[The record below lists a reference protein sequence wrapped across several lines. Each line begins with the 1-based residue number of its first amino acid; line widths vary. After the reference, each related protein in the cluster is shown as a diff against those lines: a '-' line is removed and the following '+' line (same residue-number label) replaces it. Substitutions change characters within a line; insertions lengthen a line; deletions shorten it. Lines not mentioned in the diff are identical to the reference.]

1 MPKSFV
7 NTKESRKEHQACL
20 LFPILQKKFV
30 CGSSCKYLFWF
41 DSLFFFSASPRQG
54 VGGDAKK
61 GNKPIKNETKKDNFH
76 ELPYI
81 KILLNLF
88 LVVLGLFNFI
98 YIVFPSGVLYPDHC
112 NWHFTLSSLRAD

>member
-20 LFPILQKKFV
+20 LFPILQKNLCVAVHVNIFF
-30 CGSSCKYLFWF
+30 GLILF
-41 DSLFFFSASPRQG
+41 FFFSASPRQG

-76 ELPYI
+76 
-81 KILLNLF
+81 
-88 LVVLGLFNFI
+88 
-98 YIVFPSGVLYPDHC
+98 
-112 NWHFTLSSLRAD
+112 

>member
-1 MPKSFV
+1 MAVHV
-7 NTKESRKEHQACL
+7 NIFFGL
-20 LFPILQKKFV
+20 ILF
-30 CGSSCKYLFWF
+30 
-41 DSLFFFSASPRQG
+41 FFFSASPRQG

-98 YIVFPSGVLYPDHC
+98 YIVFSSGVLYPDHC